1 MVLDIIALASLAM
14 ITWLGYR
21 KGFARQ
27 IIGFVAVIA
36 IYFLATPIGSV
47 VRSVIFSREGISFPG
62 IETASLIIAAILIF
76 LVVWG
81 VGRLFI
87 ATITSFSE
95 SIEDIDMMLG
105 GILGFI
111 KGFLIVYLV
120 LCALVYAEQPL
131 GSAIPALGRQMESSY
146 TIAAARH
153 VNIITQLRYPELDD
167 LRDAMVAAGDGE
179 DADRNEALAR
189 LMENEDFQSL
199 VADEDMRQAAA
210 DKDYSYMLSDE
221 RVLRLLAD
229 EDFRTVLT
237 ETDWDELIDD

>member
-1 MVLDIIALASLAM
+1 
-14 ITWLGYR
+14 
-21 KGFARQ
+21 
-27 IIGFVAVIA
+27 
-36 IYFLATPIGSV
+36 
-47 VRSVIFSREGISFPG
+47 
-62 IETASLIIAAILIF
+62 
-76 LVVWG
+76 
-81 VGRLFI
+81 
-87 ATITSFSE
+87 
-95 SIEDIDMMLG
+95 
-105 GILGFI
+105 GFI

-237 ETDWDELIDD
+237 ETDWDELIDDGRVRPITLAPVVAAADVVAVLAPAGHGAYRSRWCGG